1 MPVSGSNGYRSGIV
15 TLPNRV
21 RLREMDS
28 RSGMYP
34 TTKRMGDT
42 TRVGNSNIAKF
53 DDTETVIFSKGVD
66 SLLLGSLLESGS
78 TRSLLPYASPNNPN
92 GGLSGTG
99 NVIAGIS
106 DNFYMTDYK
115 ELTYRNQEG
124 SLNTENLGSF
134 DDSRVHLS
142 DTQFYLTGTKENIV
156 PGFSNRLHDKTQIV
170 VDLSPSTPT
179 KFGNTKVLHNVTDQ
193 INDNSGDDTSG
204 ETQQIMVYWN
214 NILKRWEKIAFGM
227 HGNTVS
233 SPSDATLK
241 TMITEAAVGFGPIGY
256 VSTGSNTSLAN
267 QTVLDEDIL
276 TGYARP
282 IKSFGF
288 PYDGKYHATGSQH
301 ILAKDLGI
309 SKPLL
314 VEKLQL
320 KYNVNLEFAD
330 NSPAIQYA
338 TMSPHI
344 AHHDSSPSER
354 LFVNDTRI
362 VIPTFFM
369 LRQFKGELNNH
380 TVSYGVETAG
390 TKSDNNY
397 TISIPGDFKLNT
409 GSNATT
415 RVEDL
420 RELITYG
427 QTTFY
432 ISSSDA
438 SDLNFDVAQALEN
451 GLNRD
456 LSVDIAKA
464 TNNLSWKPTT
474 LVPSLTASLVM
485 EFPSRQSSISEDNA
499 YAYVLNSPNRSTI
512 LLGDRLGG
520 RGQGELNNLN
530 RAIAN
535 VQPSRNISEG
545 SDFRIPSVVSS
556 NVPFEGQA
564 FKKESYDLTSPY
576 IIFPED
582 ELIFGWQYGMTPN
595 LQTGFTIGNDTL
607 TNSMTLFGNSKLTI
621 FGSQIKENKEFHDT
635 LNQPLTSEAVHESLH
650 HDNPVIDQYNINT
663 RGEFTGSYIDLH
675 RDKEKLLSVASDIT
689 IESIASSGNAL
700 PNSMQRFVRLTND
713 KQVFFDTL
721 VPDPI
726 SLWEQLTSSGSTL
739 QSNGLKAIG
748 IGGGT
753 HANSGSHGVS
763 TDWLRSFAY
772 NNSLGRVDFSAQEA
786 NLKDVIIYFSDGDT
800 SGETYVNG
808 NGDQFIDVYKNFNFL
823 DPGHT
828 GISGIARLGNS
839 EFKKNIENNLM
850 WLYGFGTGVSG
861 SLEGSNSTTP
871 ASFRYQ
877 VNQRPKGFK
886 YGILSTKPIG
896 KSNTFRY
903 DRYGQFSDM
912 LEQSHDTIF
921 YNVADKDASEAPV
934 QINFV
939 TEENVGVY
947 KILDKQSVSANTFQ
961 SSNTNVFATS
971 SLPYFDDDTVRNRSY
986 SSATG
991 DDVKTLVTIVRDEI

>member
-42 TRVGNSNIAKF
+42 TRVGNLNIAEF

-66 SLLLGSLLESGS
+66 NLLLGTLLESGS
-78 TRSLLPYASPNNPN
+78 TRSLLPYATPNNPN
-92 GGLSGTG
+92 GGITGTG
-99 NVIAGIS
+99 DVIAGIS

-115 ELTYRNQEG
+115 ELTYRKQEG
-124 SLNTENLGSF
+124 ASNTENLGFF
-134 DDSRVHLS
+134 DDSRIHLS
-142 DTQFYLTGTKENIV
+142 DTQFYLTGTTEDII
-156 PGFSNRLHDKTQIV
+156 PGFSDRLHNKTQIV
-170 VDLSPSTPT
+170 VDLSPSNPT
-179 KFGNTKVLHNVTDQ
+179 KFGNSKVLHNVTDQ

-204 ETQQIMVYWN
+204 ETQQLMVYWN
-214 NILKRWEKIAFGM
+214 DALKRWEKIAFGV

-256 VSTGSNTSLAN
+256 VSTGSSTAIAN
-267 QTVLDEDIL
+267 QTVLNEDIL
-276 TGYARP
+276 TGYVRP

-288 PYDGKYHATGSQH
+288 PFDGKYHATGSQY

-309 SKPLL
+309 TKPLL

-320 KYNVNLEFAD
+320 KYDVNLEFAD

-338 TMSPHI
+338 TMAPQI
-344 AHHDSSPSER
+344 AHHNSNPSER

-369 LRQFKGELNNH
+369 LRQFNGELNNYL
-380 TVSYGVETAG
+380 VEYGVETSGA
-390 TKSDNNY
+390 KLDNSY
-397 TISIPGDFKLNT
+397 TISIPGEFKLNT
-409 GSNATT
+409 GSNTTT

-420 RELITYG
+420 REIITYG

-432 ISSSDA
+432 ISSSDS
-438 SDLNFDVAQALEN
+438 SDLNFNVSQALEN

-464 TNNLSWKPTT
+464 TNDLSWEPTS

-485 EFPSRQSSISEDNA
+485 EFPCRQSSITADNT

-520 RGQGELNNLN
+520 RGTGELNNLN

-535 VQPSRNISEG
+535 VQPSRNISTG
-545 SDFRIPSVVSS
+545 SAFKIPSVVSS
-556 NVPFEGQA
+556 NLPFEGQS
-564 FKKESYDLTSPY
+564 FKKESYNLTSPY
-576 IIFPED
+576 VIFPED
-582 ELIFGWQYGMTPN
+582 KLIFGWQYGMTSN
-595 LQTGFTIGNDTL
+595 LQTGFTIGTDTL
-607 TNSMTLFGNSKLTI
+607 TNSMTLFGSSKLTI

-635 LNQPLTSEAVHESLH
+635 LNQPLTSESVHESLH
-650 HDNPVIDQYNINT
+650 YDNPVIDQYNINT

-675 RDKEKLLSVASDIT
+675 RDKDASLSPEGDIT
-689 IESIASSGNAL
+689 IEGIASSGNNL
-700 PNSMQRFVRLTND
+700 PNSMQRFIRLTND
-713 KQVFFDTL
+713 EQLFFDTL

-726 SLWEQLTSSGSTL
+726 KLWGQLASSGFLL
-739 QSNGLKAIG
+739 QADGLRAIG

-753 HANSGSHGVS
+753 HANSGSHVVNA
-763 TDWLRSFAY
+763 DWLRSFAY
-772 NNSLGRVDFSAQEA
+772 NNNLGRVDLSAQES
-786 NLKDVIIYFSDGDT
+786 NLKDVIIYFPDGAT
-800 SGETYVNG
+800 SVETFTNG
-808 NGDQFIDVYKNFNFL
+808 NGDQYIKSYKGFNFNGTN
-823 DPGHT
+823 D
-828 GISGIARLGNS
+828 ISGIALQSSNDFS
-839 EFKKNIENNLM
+839 KIIKNNLM
-850 WLYGFGTGVSG
+850 WLYGFGTGASG
-861 SLEGSNSTTP
+861 SLQGSNITDP
-871 ASFRYQ
+871 ASSNYQ
-877 VNQRPKGFK
+877 VRQRPRGYK
-886 YGILSTKPIG
+886 YGILSVVPIG
-896 KSNTFRY
+896 RSSIFRY
-903 DRYGQFSDM
+903 DKFGQLADM
-912 LEQSHDTIF
+912 IEQSHDTVF
-921 YNVADKDASEAPV
+921 YNATSRDSGEGPV
-934 QINFV
+934 KINFV
-939 TEENVGVY
+939 AEEAVGVY

-971 SLPYFDDDTVRNRSY
+971 SLPYFDDDTARNRVY
-986 SSATG
+986 ASADG
-991 DDVKTLVTIVRDEI
+991 DDAKTLITIVRDEI